1 MLEILYAGIIVDIKT
16 IIITTSDN
24 SLIISTEKIIGLMVS
39 NNSLTN
45 KSLPIEQQAKQ
56 ITNENIKEIILIK
69 RLSIRV

>member
-1 MLEILYAGIIVDIKT
+1 MLEILYAGIIVDIKI

-24 SLIISTEKIIGLMVS
+24 SLIISTEKIIGLMVN

-69 RLSIRV
+69 RLY

>member
-24 SLIISTEKIIGLMVS
+24 SLIISTEKIIGLMVN

-69 RLSIRV
+69 RLY